1 MNARTV
7 ATALLGG
14 AVALLAVGLVAN
26 AADLFSEDAVDAV
39 SVAGLGLLAVGQGV
53 RASYDRR
60 PRSLLVL
67 LLILALIA
75 FVLID

>member
-39 SVAGLGLLAVGQGV
+39 SRAGLGLLAVGQGL

-60 PRSLLVL
+60 PRSLLLL
-67 LLILALIA
+67 LLILGLIA

>member
-14 AVALLAVGLVAN
+14 AVVVLAVALVAN
-26 AADLFSEDAVDAV
+26 AADLFSDDAVDAL
-39 SVAGLGLLAVGQGV
+39 SVAGLGLLAVGQGI

-67 LLILALIA
+67 VLILALILV
-75 FVLID
+75 VLID

>member
-1 MNARTV
+1 MNARSIS
-7 ATALLGG
+7 TALLAG
-14 AVALLAVGLVAN
+14 AIALLALGLIAN
-26 AADLFSEDAVDAV
+26 AADLFSDDVVDAV
-39 SVAGLGLLAVGQGV
+39 SVAGLGLLAGGQAV
-53 RASYDRR
+53 RATYDRR